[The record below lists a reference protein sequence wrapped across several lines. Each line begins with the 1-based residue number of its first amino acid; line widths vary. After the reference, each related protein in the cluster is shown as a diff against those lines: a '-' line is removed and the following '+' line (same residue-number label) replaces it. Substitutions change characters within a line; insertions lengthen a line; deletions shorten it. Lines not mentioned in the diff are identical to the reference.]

1 MLSLPRPLLLA
12 FVLALIMQVFHHHHG
27 RERVEAAYRGLAEPM
42 SAQVYRG
49 IAMGS
54 EQLLGHMLAI
64 RLQLH
69 DNQAGR
75 HIRYSLMDYNLL
87 IDWLERIT
95 EISPAIE
102 YPMLLASR
110 VYSST
115 DNPQQLRMILD
126 FIQRRFDDEPQLHWR
141 RLTEASVI
149 AKHRLDDLELALA
162 MAEKLARQPAS
173 VEMPAWARDFE
184 FLLLAEL
191 SEYESSIAIIQALLR
206 SGAVEDP
213 DEKRFLESKLLEFQ
227 QKLFE
232 SQHAD

>member
-1 MLSLPRPLLLA
+1 MPGKERSMLSLPRPLLLA

-149 AKHRLDDLELALA
+149 AKHRLDDPELALA
-162 MAEKLARQPAS
+162 MAEK
-173 VEMPAWARDFE
+173 
-184 FLLLAEL
+184 
-191 SEYESSIAIIQALLR
+191 
-206 SGAVEDP
+206 
-213 DEKRFLESKLLEFQ
+213 
-227 QKLFE
+227 
-232 SQHAD
+232 